1 MVDGE
6 DVSGPIRTDE
16 VNAAVSPVAV
26 VPAVRARLLEL
37 QRSIIAAALA
47 DIEGFPDF
55 AGAVAGAR
63 AVDVGASTGGFTQ
76 VLLERGATHV
86 VALDVGHG
94 QLAEPVKSDPRVTD
108 LEGLNIRDVV
118 SRDKVDGS
126 PFDLVVSDLSFISL
140 TLALPHMNFLLAE
153 AGHLVVLVKPQFEVG
168 RERLGRTGVVTSRDQ
183 RRESLE
189 RVLATATGL
198 SLVVHGIAWSPMVG
212 THGNHEYLVW
222 LRRVNQGSG
231 LDDETLRYLRQ
242 TGRSAEHCAMVEAYC
257 RRQGLWFD
265 PGESP
270 VFTET
275 VEMDLAEVEVSVAG
289 PRRPQDRIPASD
301 TARATAAMRGHAP
314 LATGYLLSAPAGH
327 IKSRT

>member
-1 MVDGE
+1 M
-6 DVSGPIRTDE
+6 SGQTRLD
-16 VNAAVSPVAV
+16 AALVERGLVRSRAQAKEALARGSVAV
-26 VPAVRARLLEL
+26 NGQIERKASTKVADADVVTTSEERDPYVGRAARKLL
-37 QRSIIAAALA
+37 AALEA
-47 DIEGFPDF
+47 FPDF
-55 AGAVAGAR
+55 AGAVSGAR

-222 LRRVNQGSG
+222 LRRENQGSG
-231 LDDETLRYLRQ
+231 LDDETLRATIDQL
-242 TGRSAEHCAMVEAYC
+242 TGR
-257 RRQGLWFD
+257 D
-265 PGESP
+265 
-270 VFTET
+270 
-275 VEMDLAEVEVSVAG
+275 
-289 PRRPQDRIPASD
+289 D
-301 TARATAAMRGHAP
+301 T
-314 LATGYLLSAPAGH
+314 
-327 IKSRT
+327 